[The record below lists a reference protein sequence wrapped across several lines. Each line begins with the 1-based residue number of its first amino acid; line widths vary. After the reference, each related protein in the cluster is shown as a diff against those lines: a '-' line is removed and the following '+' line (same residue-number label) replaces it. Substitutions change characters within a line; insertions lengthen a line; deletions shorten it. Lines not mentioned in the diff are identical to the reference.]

1 MYTTQLIFNYLL
13 LWYFYFFSVDAETKD
28 DNGEE
33 LDDELEEEFDDEL
46 EEEFDNE
53 LEEEYS
59 EDTETMPVAT
69 TTTAKKASVV
79 KATAKASKGLSKYKA
94 NESPWHPRASHHVYP
109 AKGYMRD
116 TLLIEPPG
124 SFTGEEGSYEASF
137 DSDDQEFVFKIPPNP
152 IFTDPHA
159 IHAYQAAH
167 YGRVFADDSAKEQAF
182 KQSSKGKKDKWATFR
197 HQLPFKGTRSE
208 DLGRVPWMD
217 FTSIEVDGKDTPVL
231 IFELRSI
238 APIEEEETVKKQS
251 TGLQMKTFKSPSK
264 IKGVNMA
271 SGPTAQMALH
281 IEQLMKNGL
290 SFSDI
295 KNAAKRGGLKLDDMV
310 VDGEEKEENSN
321 KKSKGL
327 GGNWN
332 AVSDFDVDTLIDSAK
347 RWAIVAELEY
357 YFVTKKRI

>member
-1 MYTTQLIFNYLL
+1 
-13 LWYFYFFSVDAETKD
+13 
-28 DNGEE
+28 
-33 LDDELEEEFDDEL
+33 
-46 EEEFDNE
+46 
-53 LEEEYS
+53 
-59 EDTETMPVAT
+59 MPVAT
-69 TTTAKKASVV
+69 TTDK
-79 KATAKASKGLSKYKA
+79 KATAKSSKYHSKYKA
-94 NESPWHPRASHHVYP
+94 NESPWHPRTAHHVYP

-159 IHAYQAAH
+159 IHAYQAAQ
-167 YGRVFADDSAKEQAF
+167 YGRVFADDSSKEQAF

-197 HQLPFKGTRSE
+197 HPLPFKGTRSE

-238 APIEEEETVKKQS
+238 APIEEEETVRKQS
-251 TGLQMKTFKSPSK
+251 TGLRMKTFKSPTK

-271 SGPTAQMALH
+271 SGTTAQMALH

-290 SFSDI
+290 SFADI
-295 KNAAKRGGLKLDDMV
+295 KNAAKRGGLEINDMV

-327 GGNWN
+327 GGNLN
-332 AVSDFDVDTLIDSAK
+332 AVTDFEVDTLIDSAR

-357 YFVTKKRI
+357 FFVTKKRI